1 MPTSSSG
8 TGQRPRS
15 RAAAGLPAL
24 TADKIVSAATTLTGE
39 RGLDNWTLRELARAV
54 EAYPAVIYHHVG
66 DRDAVV
72 NAVVDRVVGLLE
84 LPDERLPWQEWFVEL
99 LAGLR
104 AVLRTYPGCARRL
117 ALFGPSVDAAT
128 RSINA
133 GIGVLLRAGFGRESV
148 LAYNLLLMT
157 ACQFVAMEDDRDGAL
172 ALRIDNTE
180 EYATYRERT
189 DLPGMAELGAAMHDL
204 MGDPDLAAGYYA
216 QLYDYAVER
225 CLDGLAH
232 RLGELRE
239 SGARGLTAT

>member
-1 MPTSSSG
+1 VT
-8 TGQRPRS
+8 
-15 RAAAGLPAL
+15 AGS
-24 TADKIVSAATTLTGE
+24 IVSAATALTAQ

-72 NAVVDRVVGLLE
+72 NAVVDRVVGLIE
-84 LPDERLPWQEWFVEL
+84 LPREQLPWQEWFTEL

-117 ALFGPSVDAAT
+117 ALFGPSVEAAT
-128 RSINA
+128 RTIDA
-133 GIGVLLRAGFGRESV
+133 GVGVLLAAGFGRESV

-180 EYATYRERT
+180 EYATYRERA

-204 MGDPDLAAGYYA
+204 MGDPDLASGYYA
-216 QLYDYAVER
+216 QLYDYAVRR
-225 CLDGLAH
+225 CLDGLSH

-239 SGARGLTAT
+239 SDTQG

>member
-24 TADKIVSAATTLTGE
+24 TADRIIGAAMALTGE
-39 RGLDNWTLRELARAV
+39 RGLDNWTLRELARSV

-84 LPDERLPWQEWFVEL
+84 LPDERLPWQEWFTEL

-104 AVLRTYPGCARRL
+104 ALLRAYPGCARRL
-117 ALFGPSVDAAT
+117 ALFGPSVKAAT
-128 RSINA
+128 PSIDA
-133 GIGVLLRAGFGRESV
+133 GVRVLLAAGFGRESA

-180 EYATYRERT
+180 EYATYRERA

-216 QLYDYAVER
+216 QLYDYAVRR
-225 CLDGLAH
+225 CLDGLDH
-232 RLGELRE
+232 RLTELRE
-239 SGARGLTAT
+239 SGTAGLTAT

>member
-8 TGQRPRS
+8 TGERPRS

-24 TADKIVSAATTLTGE
+24 TADRIISAATTLTGE
-39 RGLDNWTLRELARAV
+39 RGLDNWTLRELARSV

-84 LPDERLPWQEWFVEL
+84 LPEEQLPWPEWFTEL
-99 LAGLR
+99 LANLR
-104 AVLRTYPGCARRL
+104 AVLRAYPGCARRL
-117 ALFGPSVDAAT
+117 ALFGPSVKAAT
-128 RSINA
+128 RSIDA
-133 GIGVLLRAGFGRESV
+133 GIGVLLAAGFGRESV

-157 ACQFVAMEDDRDGAL
+157 ACQFVAMEDDREGAL
-172 ALRIDNTE
+172 ALRIGNTE
-180 EYATYRERT
+180 EYAAYRERD
-189 DLPGMAELGAAMHDL
+189 DLPGMAELGSAMHDL

-216 QLYDYAVER
+216 QIYDYAVQR

-232 RLGELRE
+232 RLDELRE
-239 SGARGLTAT
+239 SGGDGLTAT

>member
-24 TADKIVSAATTLTGE
+24 TADCIVGAATALTAQ
-39 RGLDNWTLRELARAV
+39 RGLDNWTLRELARSV

-84 LPDERLPWQEWFVEL
+84 LPAEQLPWQEWFTEL

-117 ALFGPSVDAAT
+117 ALFGPSVKAAT
-128 RSINA
+128 RTIDA
-133 GIGVLLRAGFGRESV
+133 GVGVLLTAGFGRESV

-180 EYATYRERT
+180 EYATYRERA

-204 MGDPDLAAGYYA
+204 MGDPDLASGYYA
-216 QLYDYAVER
+216 QLYDYAVRR

-232 RLGELRE
+232 RLDELHNPDI
-239 SGARGLTAT
+239 SG

>member
-8 TGQRPRS
+8 TGHRPRS

-24 TADKIVSAATTLTGE
+24 TADCIVSAATALTAQ
-39 RGLDNWTLRELARAV
+39 RGLDNWTLRELARSV

-84 LPDERLPWQEWFVEL
+84 LPAEQLPWQEWFTEL

-117 ALFGPSVDAAT
+117 ALFGPSVKAAT
-128 RSINA
+128 RTIDA
-133 GIGVLLRAGFGRESV
+133 GVGVLLTAGFGRESV

-180 EYATYRERT
+180 EYATYRERA

-204 MGDPDLAAGYYA
+204 MGDPDLASGYYA
-216 QLYDYAVER
+216 QLYDYAVRR

-232 RLGELRE
+232 RLDELRNPE
-239 SGARGLTAT
+239 ISG

>member
-24 TADKIVSAATTLTGE
+24 TADTIVSAATALTAQ

-72 NAVVDRVVGLLE
+72 NAVVDRVVGLLQ
-84 LPDERLPWQEWFVEL
+84 LPDERLPWQDWFTEL

-117 ALFGPSVDAAT
+117 ALFGPSVKAAT
-128 RSINA
+128 RTIDA
-133 GIGVLLRAGFGRESV
+133 GIGVLLAAGFGRESV

-180 EYATYRERT
+180 EYAAYRERP

-204 MGDPDLAAGYYA
+204 MGDPELASGYYA
-216 QLYDYAVER
+216 QLYDYAVRR

-232 RLGELRE
+232 RLSELRE
-239 SGARGLTAT
+239 SDSDG

>member
-24 TADKIVSAATTLTGE
+24 TADRIVSAAMALTGE
-39 RGLDNWTLRELARAV
+39 RGLDNWTLRELARSV

-84 LPDERLPWQEWFVEL
+84 LPEEGLPWQDWFTGL
-99 LAGLR
+99 LANLR
-104 AVLRTYPGCARRL
+104 ALLRTYPGCARRL
-117 ALFGPSVDAAT
+117 ALFGPSVQAAT
-128 RSINA
+128 RSIDA
-133 GIGVLLRAGFGRESV
+133 GIGVLLKAGFGRESA

-189 DLPGMAELGAAMHDL
+189 DLPGMAELGSAMHDL

-216 QLYDYAVER
+216 QLYDYAVQR

-239 SGARGLTAT
+239 SGGQG

>member
-24 TADKIVSAATTLTGE
+24 TADCIVSAATALTAQ

-72 NAVVDRVVGLLE
+72 NAVVDRVVGLLK
-84 LPDERLPWQEWFVEL
+84 LPAEQLPWQEWFTEL
-99 LAGLR
+99 LAELR
-104 AVLRTYPGCARRL
+104 SVLRTYPGCARRL
-117 ALFGPSVDAAT
+117 ALFGPSVQAAT
-128 RSINA
+128 RTIDA
-133 GIGVLLRAGFGRESV
+133 GIGVLLAAGFGRESV
-148 LAYNLLLMT
+148 MAYNLLLMT

-180 EYATYRERT
+180 EYATYRERG
-189 DLPGMAELGAAMHDL
+189 DLPGMAQLGAAMHDL
-204 MGDPDLAAGYYA
+204 MGDPDLASSYYA
-216 QLYDYAVER
+216 QLYDYAVRR

-232 RLGELRE
+232 RLAELRD
-239 SGARGLTAT
+239 SDSAG

>member
-24 TADKIVSAATTLTGE
+24 TADHIVGAATELTAQ

-72 NAVVDRVVGLLE
+72 NAVVDRVVSLLE
-84 LPDERLPWQEWFVEL
+84 LPDERLPWQAWFTEL

-104 AVLRTYPGCARRL
+104 ALLRTYPGCARRL
-117 ALFGPSVDAAT
+117 ALFGPSVQAAA
-128 RSINA
+128 RSIDA
-133 GIGVLLRAGFGRESV
+133 GIGVLLQAGFGRESV
-148 LAYNLLLMT
+148 PAYHLLLMT

-172 ALRIDNTE
+172 ALQIGNTE
-180 EYATYRERT
+180 AYAAYRERP

-216 QLYDYAVER
+216 QLYDYAVRR
-225 CLDGLAH
+225 CLDGLGH
-232 RLGELRE
+232 RLGQLRE
-239 SGARGLTAT
+239 AGSAGLTAT

>member
-1 MPTSSSG
+1 MPTSSAG

-24 TADKIVSAATTLTGE
+24 TADCIVSAATALTAQ
-39 RGLDNWTLRELARAV
+39 RGLDNWTLRELARSV

-72 NAVVDRVVGLLE
+72 IAVVDRVVGLLE
-84 LPDERLPWQEWFVEL
+84 LPDEQLSWQEWFTVL

-117 ALFGPSVDAAT
+117 ALFGPSVQAAT
-128 RSINA
+128 RTIDA
-133 GIGVLLRAGFGRESV
+133 GVGVLLAAGFGRESV

-180 EYATYRERT
+180 EYATYRERS

-204 MGDPDLAAGYYA
+204 MGDPDLASGYYA
-216 QLYDYAVER
+216 QLYDYAVRR

-232 RLGELRE
+232 RLGELLNPDI
-239 SGARGLTAT
+239 SG

>member
-24 TADKIVSAATTLTGE
+24 TADCIVSAATALTAQ

-72 NAVVDRVVGLLE
+72 NAVVDRVVGLIE
-84 LPDERLPWQEWFVEL
+84 LPDEGLPWQEWFTQL

-117 ALFGPSVDAAT
+117 ALFGPSVKAAT
-128 RSINA
+128 RTIDA
-133 GIGVLLRAGFGRESV
+133 GVGVLLAAGFGRESV

-180 EYATYRERT
+180 EYATYRERA

-204 MGDPDLAAGYYA
+204 MGDPDLASGYYA
-216 QLYDYAVER
+216 QLYDYAVRR

-232 RLGELRE
+232 RLDELHNPDSE
-239 SGARGLTAT
+239 G

>member
-8 TGQRPRS
+8 TGHRPRS

-24 TADKIVSAATTLTGE
+24 TADCIVSAATALTAQ
-39 RGLDNWTLRELARAV
+39 RGLDNWTLRELARSV

-84 LPDERLPWQEWFVEL
+84 LPAEQLPWQEWFTEL

-117 ALFGPSVDAAT
+117 ALFGPSVKAAT
-128 RSINA
+128 RTIDA
-133 GIGVLLRAGFGRESV
+133 GVGVLLTAGFGRESV

-180 EYATYRERT
+180 EYATYRERA

-204 MGDPDLAAGYYA
+204 MGDPDLASGYYA
-216 QLYDYAVER
+216 QLYDYAVRR
-225 CLDGLAH
+225 CLDGLTH
-232 RLGELRE
+232 RLDELRNPE
-239 SGARGLTAT
+239 ISG

>member
-24 TADKIVSAATTLTGE
+24 TADCIIGAATDLTGQ

-84 LPDERLPWQEWFVEL
+84 LPDERLPWQEWFTEL

-104 AVLRTYPGCARRL
+104 ALLRAYPGCARRL
-117 ALFGPSVDAAT
+117 ALFGPSVQAAT
-128 RSINA
+128 RSIDA
-133 GIGVLLRAGFGRESV
+133 GIGVLLKAGFGRESV

-180 EYATYRERT
+180 AYATYRERD
-189 DLPGMAELGAAMHDL
+189 DLPGMAELGEAMHDL
-204 MGDPDLAAGYYA
+204 MGDPELASGYYA
-216 QLYDYAVER
+216 QLYDYAVRR

-232 RLGELRE
+232 RLDELHE
-239 SGARGLTAT
+239 SDELS

>member
-24 TADKIVSAATTLTGE
+24 TADCIVSAATALTAQ
-39 RGLDNWTLRELARAV
+39 RGLDNWTLRELARSV

-84 LPDERLPWQEWFVEL
+84 LPDERLPWQEWFTEL

-117 ALFGPSVDAAT
+117 ALFGPSVKAAT
-128 RSINA
+128 RTIDA
-133 GIGVLLRAGFGRESV
+133 GVGVLLAAGFGRESV

-180 EYATYRERT
+180 EYATYRERS

-216 QLYDYAVER
+216 QLYDYAVRR

-232 RLGELRE
+232 RLDELRE
-239 SGARGLTAT
+239 SDSVG

>member
-24 TADKIVSAATTLTGE
+24 TADCIVGAATALTAQ
-39 RGLDNWTLRELARAV
+39 RGLDNWTLRELARSV

-84 LPDERLPWQEWFVEL
+84 LPEEQLPWQEWFTEL

-117 ALFGPSVDAAT
+117 ALFGPSVKAAT
-128 RSINA
+128 RTIDA
-133 GIGVLLRAGFGRESV
+133 GVGVLLAAGFGRESV

-180 EYATYRERT
+180 EYATYRERA

-204 MGDPDLAAGYYA
+204 MGDPDLASGYYA
-216 QLYDYAVER
+216 QLYDYAVRR

-232 RLGELRE
+232 RLDELHNQDI
-239 SGARGLTAT
+239 SG